1 MPLHYDT
8 QTEKAETL
16 GRMKNFAIATIL
28 ALLAAGIVF
37 GQNPETAV
45 FPGAVLTDSDSLVA
59 LNGVSTTL
67 SVEVTS
73 TIATEFTVTSSAQI
87 TAFPT
92 GCWVDSE
99 IVKVTGKASAVLTVV
114 RGYNGTSAA
123 THLVDAPFTCG
134 PIAKYDNQQNAE
146 LKAMQALIVRCDST
160 VELTI
165 SGGAITI
172 PSSACYTVD
181 TELDAADDDLT
192 LINCPKGV
200 RFVLTPAD
208 GARTVRIVDDDVNID
223 IQANFSLN
231 YIRDSFAG
239 LCFDTNVVIEEDRT
253 NAGT

>member
-1 MPLHYDT
+1 
-8 QTEKAETL
+8 
-16 GRMKNFAIATIL
+16 MKNLGIATIL
-28 ALLAAGIVF
+28 VWLVMGLAF

-45 FPGAVLTDSDSLVA
+45 FPGGIVADSDLLVA

-73 TIATEFTVTSSAQI
+73 TIATEFTVTSSTQI

-92 GCWVDSE
+92 GCWADTE
-99 IVKVTGKASAVLTVV
+99 IVKVTGKAGSVLTVV
-114 RGYNGTSAA
+114 RGFNGTSAA
-123 THLVDAPFTCG
+123 THLVDAPFICG
-134 PIAKYDNQQNAE
+134 PISLFNNQQNAE
-146 LKAMQALIVRCDST
+146 LKAMQLLILRCST
-160 VELTI
+160 TAVELTI

-181 TELDAADDDLT
+181 TELDVADDDLT
-192 LINCPKGV
+192 LINCAKGI
-200 RFVLTPAD
+200 RFILTPAD

>member
-1 MPLHYDT
+1 
-8 QTEKAETL
+8 
-16 GRMKNFAIATIL
+16 MKNFSIVTIL
-28 ALLAAGIVF
+28 LLLSVGLAF
-37 GQNPETAV
+37 GQNPETEV
-45 FPGAVLTDSDSLVA
+45 FPGGLVADDDLLVA

-92 GCWVDSE
+92 GCWVDTE
-99 IVKVTGKASAVLTVV
+99 IVKVTSKASAVLTVV
-114 RGYNGTSAA
+114 RGFNGTSAA
-123 THLVDAPFTCG
+123 AHLVDAPFICG
-134 PIAKYDNQQNAE
+134 PIAKFNNQQNAE
-146 LKAMQALIVRCDST
+146 LKAMQLLILRCST
-160 VELTI
+160 TAVELTI

-192 LINCPKGV
+192 LINCAKGI
-200 RFVLTPAD
+200 RFILTPAD
-208 GARTVRIVDDDVNID
+208 TARTVRIVDDGVNID
-223 IQANFSLN
+223 IQANFNLN

-239 LCFDTNVVIEEDRT
+239 LCFEVNVVIEEDRT